1 MCQVQR
7 ERGREAACDPLGFL
21 HPAMD
26 APPCPWSPVF
36 FFFFNVWLC
45 WVFTAART
53 FSSGGEWGLLFIAVL
68 GLLTVVASLVTE
80 HRLEAVRLEQLQPG
94 GSAVALHR
102 LESAGSVAVAHRLSC
117 SAACGIFLDQGSK
130 PCPLH

>member
-1 MCQVQR
+1 MIPWVSSTLLWMHHLVLGVQY
-7 ERGREAACDPLGFL
+7 
-21 HPAMD
+21 
-26 APPCPWSPVF
+26 F

-80 HRLEAVRLEQLQPG
+80 HRL
-94 GSAVALHR
+94 
-102 LESAGSVAVAHRLSC
+102 
-117 SAACGIFLDQGSK
+117 
-130 PCPLH
+130 